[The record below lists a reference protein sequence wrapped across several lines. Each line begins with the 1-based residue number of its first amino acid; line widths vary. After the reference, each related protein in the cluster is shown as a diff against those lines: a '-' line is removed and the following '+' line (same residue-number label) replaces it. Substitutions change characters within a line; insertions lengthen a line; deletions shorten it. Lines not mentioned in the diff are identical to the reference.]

1 MLRHIHMSFSIWIFN
16 FQRPITFFCCAL
28 RHIVRLIKSCSD
40 TPLCARMIFAQR
52 YEDRRRL
59 QPEDDSNTDP
69 NYPPKDNHLLDYA
82 QDHPIYREGRPR
94 QLVTLCH
101 QRMYHYAGTYPLRYL
116 QLIATDTVI
125 DAMQIASL
133 RI

>member
-59 QPEDDSNTDP
+59 QPEDDSNTD
-69 NYPPKDNHLLDYA
+69 LLDCA
-82 QDHPIYREGRPR
+82 VDHPFYREGRTR